1 MLGQFPQ
8 SLKEDRRWVCFD
20 AQKHPIDPAT
30 GQNAKP
36 NDPATLGTLEAAQAA
51 ASRYG
56 LRGVGVLLGQGLCG
70 IDIDHC
76 RDPSTGSLSEMAA
89 QIIDQMQ
96 TYTEASPS
104 GTGVHLLFWGKK
116 PDGPCR
122 KSSIGLEM
130 YDGGRYFT
138 VTGNALNRC
147 PIEERTAACAAIHAQ
162 YLAKPEPPRVPAP
175 AAVWKTV
182 DRPDEELI
190 QTACAAKDGERF
202 AALYAGDWQA
212 YYNSHS
218 EADLS
223 FANLLAFWFGADLQ
237 RMDRVFRSSGLM
249 RPKWDQRRGAKTY
262 GRATLERAVQDCQE
276 VYCPAPQPDRAA
288 FADQDEALQ
297 ALNAKYNAPPDTAPA
312 PGAKTYSLDD
322 TGNAR
327 RFRDQYADRV
337 RYNPTDKCWLVWDGI
352 RWQRDDLASIKR
364 LADEMLDQMERAC
377 FGMRALWGTEL
388 VGIVRTSASG
398 NIVQL
403 FGRKVYV
410 LGADNKKHIARIQ
423 GAAFEYAYGD
433 EITTWDE
440 GVFQMLKS
448 RLSCPH
454 SHFDGTCNPES
465 PQHWFKKFLD
475 SDADIYCQAY
485 TIDDNPT
492 LPPAFVA
499 SLKQEYAG
507 TVYYNRFI
515 LGQWCAANGIIYQP
529 FADSIVA
536 GDGRFLWPA
545 KQTCTPWRIHIGV
558 DFGGNGSRH
567 AFVATGILPLY
578 AGVVGLAS
586 QRVDPRGQDAD
597 YLAAQLIA
605 FCTAVFARYGEIHY
619 IFCDSAEQTLI
630 NHIRARLR
638 ACPLFW
644 LADRVNNSAKITI
657 IDRIRLTSIL
667 MGGGRFWY
675 MPEAV
680 SLRDALAAALWS
692 QKHPGT
698 DERLDDGTTDIG
710 TLDAF
715 EYTIERDYKRFTS
728 R

>member
-1 MLGQFPQ
+1 MNDLQIFSNPEFGQVRTVEIDGQPWLVGKDVAVALGYKNPRDAITRHVDT
-8 SLKEDRRWVCFD
+8 EDKDVV
-20 AQKHPIDPAT
+20 KHDT
-30 GQNAKP
+30 
-36 NDPATLGTLEAAQAA
+36 
-51 ASRYG
+51 
-56 LRGVGVLLGQGLCG
+56 
-70 IDIDHC
+70 
-76 RDPSTGSLSEMAA
+76 
-89 QIIDQMQ
+89 
-96 TYTEASPS
+96 PS
-104 GTGVHLLFWGKK
+104 GEQEMLIINESGLYSLIL
-116 PDGPCR
+116 
-122 KSSIGLEM
+122 SSKM
-130 YDGGRYFT
+130 PKAKAFKHW
-138 VTGNALNRC
+138 VTGEVL
-147 PIEERTAACAAIHAQ
+147 PAIR
-162 YLAKPEPPRVPAP
+162 KN
-175 AAVWKTV
+175 
-182 DRPDEELI
+182 
-190 QTACAAKDGERF
+190 G
-202 AALYAGDWQA
+202 
-212 YYNSHS
+212 
-218 EADLS
+218 
-223 FANLLAFWFGADLQ
+223 
-237 RMDRVFRSSGLM
+237 
-249 RPKWDQRRGAKTY
+249 
-262 GRATLERAVQDCQE
+262 
-276 VYCPAPQPDRAA
+276 VY
-288 FADQDEALQ
+288 ESV
-297 ALNAKYNAPPDTAPA
+297 K
-312 PGAKTYSLDD
+312 
-322 TGNAR
+322 AR
-327 RFRDQYADRV
+327 QH
-337 RYNPTDKCWLVWDGI
+337 
-352 RWQRDDLASIKR
+352 
-364 LADEMLDQMERAC
+364 
-377 FGMRALWGTEL
+377 MRALWGTEL

>member
-1 MLGQFPQ
+1 MPLTEHQQEFLRNCSHRWNIKTGSTRSGNTYLDCAVTIPQRLCAARGEGLCVMLG
-8 SLKEDRRWVCFD
+8 
-20 AQKHPIDPAT
+20 
-30 GQNAKP
+30 N
-36 NDPATLGTLEAAQAA
+36 TLGTLE
-51 ASRYG
+51 RN
-56 LRGVGVLLGQGLCG
+56 VL
-70 IDIDHC
+70 
-76 RDPSTGSLSEMAA
+76 
-89 QIIDQMQ
+89 
-96 TYTEASPS
+96 
-104 GTGVHLLFWGKK
+104 
-116 PDGPCR
+116 
-122 KSSIGLEM
+122 
-130 YDGGRYFT
+130 
-138 VTGNALNRC
+138 
-147 PIEERTAACAAIHAQ
+147 
-162 YLAKPEPPRVPAP
+162 EP
-175 AAVWKTV
+175 
-182 DRPDEELI
+182 
-190 QTACAAKDGERF
+190 
-202 AALYAGDWQA
+202 
-212 YYNSHS
+212 
-218 EADLS
+218 
-223 FANLLAFWFGADLQ
+223 
-237 RMDRVFRSSGLM
+237 
-249 RPKWDQRRGAKTY
+249 
-262 GRATLERAVQDCQE
+262 
-276 VYCPAPQPDRAA
+276 
-288 FADQDEALQ
+288 
-297 ALNAKYNAPPDTAPA
+297 
-312 PGAKTYSLDD
+312 
-322 TGNAR
+322 
-327 RFRDQYADRV
+327 
-337 RYNPTDKCWLVWDGI
+337 
-352 RWQRDDLASIKR
+352 
-364 LADEMLDQMERAC
+364 
-377 FGMRALWGTEL
+377 MRALWGTEL